1 MLEIKRPV
9 SAALSPEQVSA
20 IQETC
25 QRFHAIKGGLLPA
38 LHAVQ
43 NICGNWLPLEALK
56 LVSQG
61 MDVPY
66 PYLYGVLSFYTM
78 YSTQPRGKYIIRVCE
93 SPQCHILGVDN
104 LADVLEGE
112 LGIKVGE
119 TTTDGLFTLERTACL
134 GVCEVAPAMQINE
147 VVHGRLTTDRVK
159 GVIADYRAGK
169 APDYKTIRRT
179 TNALSDYPPSPD
191 ELVLLAN
198 VDQID
203 PMSLG
208 DYQAKGGYEGLKKA
222 LSMTPE
228 EVVNVV
234 KDSGLR
240 DRKSVV

>member
-25 QRFHAIKGGLLPA
+25 QHFHAIKGGLLPA

-66 PYLYGVLSFYTM
+66 AYLYGVMSFYTM
-78 YSTQPRGKYIIRVCE
+78 FSPTPRGKYVIRICE

-104 LADVLEGE
+104 LVDVLQGE
-112 LGIKVGE
+112 LGIGVGE
-119 TTTDGLFTLERTACL
+119 TTGDGLFTLERTACL

-147 VVHGRLTTDRVK
+147 VVHGRLTSEGVK
-159 GVIADYRAGK
+159 NILADYRAGK
-169 APDYKTIRRT
+169 APDYRQLART

-203 PMSLG
+203 PMRPG
-208 DYQAKGGYEGLKKA
+208 RVTRG
-222 LSMTPE
+222 
-228 EVVNVV
+228 
-234 KDSGLR
+234 
-240 DRKSVV
+240 